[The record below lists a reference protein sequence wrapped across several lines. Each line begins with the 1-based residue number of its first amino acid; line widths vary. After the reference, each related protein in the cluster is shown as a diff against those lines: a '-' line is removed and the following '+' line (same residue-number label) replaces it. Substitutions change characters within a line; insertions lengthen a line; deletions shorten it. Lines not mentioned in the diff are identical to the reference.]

1 LACEFFKITSKNL
14 DDIIVTATSK
24 SPTLVVKDP
33 PIVEGEAEE
42 TGIER
47 DEGGIDKED
56 RPETTEKAEDQA
68 IGCQEEG
75 R

>member
-1 LACEFFKITSKNL
+1 MRWHVNFSKSP
-14 DDIIVTATSK
+14 DDIIVTAISK

-33 PIVEGEAEE
+33 PIVEEEEEE

-56 RPETTEKAEDQA
+56 RPELPLPTTFTTHYTRH
-68 IGCQEEG
+68 GTN
-75 R
+75 